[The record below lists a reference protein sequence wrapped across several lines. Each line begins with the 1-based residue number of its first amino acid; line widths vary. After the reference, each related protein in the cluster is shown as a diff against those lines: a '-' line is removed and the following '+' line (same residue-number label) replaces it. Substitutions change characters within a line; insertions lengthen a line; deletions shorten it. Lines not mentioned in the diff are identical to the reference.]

1 MADTSKPIK
10 SGKKAGTLQKKQT
23 LKPVKPLMHM

>member
-1 MADTSKPIK
+1 MADTSKPVK

-23 LKPVKPLMHM
+23 LNPVKPLIRL